1 MSATGIGTAVV
12 AGGTRNVPSATGAST
27 GNNRNQNKRNNNYQN
42 GRNGHRNDPRIRNTS
57 TFEGTVPETN
67 RHVFQ
72 CHSEATQKNHFT
84 CSMEELDNYV
94 GLHFKHHPAD
104 IQKMIRSMNNTTI
117 AIPKDHE
124 EKASK
129 TRIRIWEKEVDLY
142 MKRQELY
149 NSNKRALYSVIW
161 GQCSEAMEAKIKYDN
176 SYDTYM
182 RTMIV
187 WNSSR

>member
-1 MSATGIGTAVV
+1 MSATGIGTAAV

-27 GNNRNQNKRNNNYQN
+27 GNNRNQNKRNKNYRN
-42 GRNGHRNDPRIRNTS
+42 GRNGHHNTPCIRNTS

-94 GLHFKHHPAD
+94 GLHFKHHPAN
-104 IQKMIRSMNNTTI
+104 IKKMIRSMNSTTI

-129 TRIRIWEKEVDLY
+129 TRIHIWEKEVDLY
-142 MKRQELY
+142 MKRQESY
-149 NSNKRALYSVIW
+149 NTPSFRACDQEPCKPRLS
-161 GQCSEAMEAKIKYDN
+161 M
-176 SYDTYM
+176 TTHTTPYM
-182 RTMIV
+182 RTMTV